1 MLSFLCPLL
10 LSLCRFLRGS
20 GDDLDPK
27 KLQFATRVIFVCM
40 YIIYIYIYCIYVY
53 IYCIYVYIFLVCVC
67 HIVGISHTG
76 SHRKTRFV
84 CISQTRGRHV
94 FASFLVSSRHYHALK
109 QMTKQHDM
117 PYGSSLT
124 FLGHVMLIYYI
135 LEGFLFTIWIYP
147 IVNYS
152 L

>member
-1 MLSFLCPLL
+1 MFIYTVYMFIYFWYLFVILLAFLILGVIEKHVL
-10 LSLCRFLRGS
+10 FAF
-20 GDDLDPK
+20 PK
-27 KLQFATRVIFVCM
+27 TK
-40 YIIYIYIYCIYVY
+40 
-53 IYCIYVYIFLVCVC
+53 
-67 HIVGISHTG
+67 
-76 SHRKTRFV
+76 
-84 CISQTRGRHV
+84 GRHV

-135 LEGFLFTIWIYP
+135 LECFLFTIWIYP